1 MIMKTQALKKAI
13 KQNWKPLQS
22 VTPVQISAKNM
33 EGVKVIAA
41 NTDSKKLV
49 IA

>member
-1 MIMKTQALKKAI
+1 MIMRKQTFTKAK
-13 KQNWKPLQS
+13 KQNWKPLKS
-22 VTPVQISAKNM
+22 VAPVQISAKNI

>member
-1 MIMKTQALKKAI
+1 MKAQTLTKAK
-13 KQNWKPLQS
+13 KQNWKPLKS
-22 VTPVQISAKNM
+22 VTPVQISAKNI
-33 EGVKVIAA
+33 EGVKIIAA